1 MKAAAAASV
10 VLMTHLSHVRGA
22 GLGLRRAL
30 LSPFAQAPESR
41 DQVDFLE
48 IAPENWMHLGGALGR
63 SLRAWTEAK
72 PFVCHGLS
80 LDIGGPRPL
89 DREFLRDLRTF
100 LQTHGIR
107 DYTEHL
113 SACGDEFGHL
123 YDLMP
128 IPFTEDAV
136 RYVAERVGIVQDQLG
151 MRIALENVSYYALP
165 AAALTKEG
173 FTKEGFTKEEFTVDK
188 FAKDKFA
195 ADKLDKTEL
204 IKTVRTEA
212 VLTEAEFVT
221 AVLETADCDLLLDV
235 NNIVVNAVNHR
246 YDPLDFLDQIPLN
259 RVRYLHVAGHH
270 EEAPDLR
277 VDTHGAAICPD
288 VWTLLDEVYSRLGR
302 VPTLLERDF
311 NFPPLSELLAETG
324 RIRTMLEAREPVR
337 KIRSHG

>member
-1 MKAAAAASV
+1 MYRSDI
-10 VLMTHLSHVRGA
+10 RGA

-30 LSPFAQAPESR
+30 LSPFAHTPGAR

-48 IAPENWMHLGGALGR
+48 VAPENWMHLGGALGR
-63 SLRAWTEAK
+63 SFREWTEAK

-89 DREFLRDLRTF
+89 DLDFLRDLRGF
-100 LQTHGIR
+100 LNTHGIR

-128 IPFTEDAV
+128 IPFTEAAV
-136 RYVAERVGIVQDQLG
+136 RHVAGRVGIVQDLLG
-151 MRIALENVSYYALP
+151 MRIALENVSYYAQP
-165 AAALTKEG
+165 GAEMS
-173 FTKEGFTKEEFTVDK
+173 
-188 FAKDKFA
+188 
-195 ADKLDKTEL
+195 
-204 IKTVRTEA
+204 
-212 VLTEAEFVT
+212 EAEFVS

-235 NNIVVNAVNHR
+235 NNIVVNGVNHG
-246 YDPLDFLDQIPLN
+246 YDPLDFLDRVPLE

-277 VDTHGAAICPD
+277 VDTHGADICPD
-288 VWTLLDEVYSRLGR
+288 VWALLDEVYRRLGP

-311 NFPPLSELLAETG
+311 NFPPLTELLAETD
-324 RIRTMLEAREPVR
+324 RIRGMLEVREPKREVR
-337 KIRSHG
+337 RHA

>member
-1 MKAAAAASV
+1 MPYRSDV
-10 VLMTHLSHVRGA
+10 SGA

-30 LSPFAQAPESR
+30 LNPFAQAPESR

-48 IAPENWMHLGGALGR
+48 VAPENWMHLGGALGR
-63 SLRAWTEAK
+63 SFREWTEAK

-89 DREFLRDLRTF
+89 DRDFLRDLRRF
-100 LQTHGIR
+100 LHSHGIR

-113 SACGDEFGHL
+113 SACGDELGHL

-136 RYVAERVGIVQDQLG
+136 RHVADRIGIVQDILG
-151 MRIALENVSYYALP
+151 MRIALENVSYYAQP
-165 AAALTKEG
+165 GAEMSEG
-173 FTKEGFTKEEFTVDK
+173 
-188 FAKDKFA
+188 
-195 ADKLDKTEL
+195 
-204 IKTVRTEA
+204 
-212 VLTEAEFVT
+212 EFVT

-235 NNIVVNAVNHR
+235 NNIVVNGINHG
-246 YDPLDFLDQIPLN
+246 YDPLDFLDRVPLE

-277 VDTHGAAICPD
+277 VDTHGADVCPE
-288 VWTLLDEVYSRLGR
+288 VWALLDEVYRRLGP

-311 NFPPLSELLAETG
+311 NFPPLPVLLAEAG
-324 RIRTMLEAREPVR
+324 EIRRLQNAREPVR
-337 KIRSHG
+337 EERRHA